1 MPKRIVEQGQ
11 EDFIGIESARAYAEH
26 AKAPMMRRG
35 YGFIVDRIAD
45 LGLGGRFLEIGAGP
59 AVLTTTVAEALP
71 DVHITAVEVSPDMV
85 TVAREH
91 VECEGLEDRIELV
104 EGDAADTEALSQLGQ
119 FDLVYS
125 SYSLHHWD
133 DPETVIRNLLPVIA
147 PGGAL
152 LIHDLRRVWWLYW
165 IPSQDGFITS
175 IRAAYTPA
183 EIRGLLAGLGVERYE
198 IKDGPFYLSVIVR
211 T

>member
-1 MPKRIVEQGQ
+1 MSKRIVEQGQ
-11 EDFIGIESARAYAEH
+11 DDFFGIESARTYAEH

-35 YGFIVDRIAD
+35 YNVFVDRIAE

-59 AVLTTTVAEALP
+59 AVLTTTIAEAMP
-71 DVHITAVEVSPDMV
+71 EVRITAIELSPDMI

-91 VECEGLEDRIELV
+91 VENEGLGDRIDLI
-104 EGDAADTEALSQLGQ
+104 EGDATDAQTISQLGQ
-119 FDLVYS
+119 FDLVFS

-133 DPETVIRNLLPVIA
+133 DPKVVIPNALSAVV
-147 PGGAL
+147 PGGVL

-165 IPSQDGFITS
+165 IPSQDGFIAS

-183 EIRGLLAGLGVERYE
+183 EIGDLLAKVGIEQYE
-198 IKDGPFYLSVIVR
+198 IKNGSFYLSVVVR
-211 T
+211 R